1 MMRRPP
7 RSTLFP
13 YPTLFRSLA
22 SVRGIGKKTAERLA
36 LELADKLGD
45 FEDAASA
52 TTPAGGGGGGGGGG
66 GAAAAAPQAP
76 ERLRVGPPRPQR
88 GPRPGPAGGGGR
100 AQRPRG
106 RPAGTLDPPV

>member
-36 LELADKLGD
+36 LELADKLGE

-52 TTPAGGGGGGGGGG
+52 TTPAGGGGGGRGGGG
-66 GAAAAAPQAP
+66 FAGDGPAAPAGPRLSAP
-76 ERLRVGPPRPQR
+76 R
-88 GPRPGPAGGGGR
+88 GPRAAPPLPR
-100 AQRPRG
+100 AEPRRSPLLG
-106 RPAGTLDPPV
+106 RPDSPPPA

>member
-22 SVRGIGKKTAERLA
+22 SVSGIGKKTAERLA
-36 LELADKLGD
+36 LELADKLGE

-66 GAAAAAPQAP
+66 GAAGAGIRALEKRRDGRPHARTPEAPAPDPAAA
-76 ERLRVGPPRPQR
+76 RPPLP
-88 GPRPGPAGGGGR
+88 
-100 AQRPRG
+100 
-106 RPAGTLDPPV
+106 